1 MLFKRARRFAP
12 PVRRWLPS
20 FVVADS
26 ITVTS
31 PVQYKTFQRSGST
44 GAISISGTYTGSPT
58 SIEASFNGGAY
69 STIVASPAG
78 GTFSGTLSAQAQGQ
92 GTLTVRFTNA
102 TSVSATVADV
112 GIGDVFVIAGDSIA
126 VGQGTNAQSY
136 THATLKAAKFTQS
149 DTWGEGNDGI
159 DTNTNIGSHWPLLAT
174 QIMASQSVP
183 VAFISVGTGSTDV
196 YTSGNDEW
204 AKNNSAYAEM
214 TAQVTAS
221 GVNAVKAVLFH
232 LGPNAVVAASTPSQ
246 VDYNAALDTLAGNVA
261 ADLAGAPKTNL
272 ALFGEV
278 TTGSPPDRRAAI
290 DNIRA
295 AILEAWDD
303 NSNIEPGPVLI
314 DGDYSDGVHPKSDA
328 ELLQVAKRWWAA
340 LQDTYYSGSNGR
352 GPRLS
357 LAMWN
362 VARDE
367 LTVTF
372 DRTLKTGLTFGLGA
386 WIVNDDGTP
395 MTISGIAYHG
405 TDPAA
410 IVITTSAAASGAS
423 GTTTVTLA
431 SSNDAAGVVI
441 PTSADISMATGA
453 AIQLPAEPIYAAAV
467 AESAT
472 AAISAAAGTS
482 TASAIAG
489 ASTAASGISA
499 AAGVSTAGT
508 LAGVTGTGAT
518 IGTAA
523 GAATASTIAGA
534 STAAA
539 AISAA
544 SGVSNAGALAGSA
557 VGDSSA
563 ISPAAG
569 VASAQ
574 IVVGASFAAASIG
587 AATGASTCS
596 ALVGGGGLVI
606 LSAPPLGHGSTGRNR
621 PRQLSTR
628 TR

>member
-31 PVQYKTFQRSGST
+31 PVQYTTFQRSGST
-44 GAISISGTYTGSPT
+44 GSISISGTYTGSPT
-58 SIEASFNGGAY
+58 SIEASFNGGAF

-78 GTFSGTLSAQAQGQ
+78 GVFSVAMLSGQAQGQ
-92 GTLTVRFTNA
+92 GTLEVRFTNA

-112 GIGDVFVIAGDSIA
+112 GIGDVFVVAGDSITDGRA
-126 VGQGTNAQSY
+126 TNAQSY
-136 THATLKAAKFTQS
+136 THATLKATAFNQS
-149 DTWGEGNDGI
+149 DAWINGNDPI
-159 DTNTNIGSHWPLLAT
+159 DIHAANGSHWPLLAT

-196 YTSGNDEW
+196 AGSSNQW

-232 LGPNAVVAASTPSQ
+232 LGPNAVVNASTLSQ
-246 VDYNAALDTLAGNVA
+246 ATYNTALDTLASDVA
-261 ADLAGAPKTNL
+261 TDVAGAPKTNIG
-272 ALFGEV
+272 LFGEV
-278 TTGSPPDRRAAI
+278 TTGTPPDRRAAI

-295 AILEAWDD
+295 AVVEAWGD
-303 NSNIEPGPVLI
+303 NANVKPGPVLV
-314 DGDYSDGVHPKSDA
+314 DSDYSDGVHPKSDA

-357 LAMWN
+357 SAMWN

-367 LTVTF
+367 LTITF
-372 DRTLKTGLTFGLGA
+372 DRTLKTGLTFGSGA
-386 WIVNDDGTP
+386 WIVSDDGTP

-431 SSNDAAGVVI
+431 SSNDAAGIVI
-441 PTSADISMATGA
+441 PTSGDISMASGA
-453 AIQLPAEPIYAAAV
+453 DIQLPAEPIYAEAV
-467 AESAT
+467 AEYFAP
-472 AAISAAAGTS
+472 
-482 TASAIAG
+482 
-489 ASTAASGISA
+489 
-499 AAGVSTAGT
+499 
-508 LAGVTGTGAT
+508 
-518 IGTAA
+518 
-523 GAATASTIAGA
+523 
-534 STAAA
+534 
-539 AISAA
+539 
-544 SGVSNAGALAGSA
+544 GALPIF
-557 VGDSSA
+557 V
-563 ISPAAG
+563 
-569 VASAQ
+569 
-574 IVVGASFAAASIG
+574 
-587 AATGASTCS
+587 
-596 ALVGGGGLVI
+596 
-606 LSAPPLGHGSTGRNR
+606 HHY
-621 PRQLSTR
+621 RQQGIM
-628 TR
+628 